1 MKIIIFLLLS
11 FLGAVQP
18 STLTYE
24 WRKISGPS
32 QYRIVSPNK
41 AVTDITDLVAGVY
54 RFELKVTNRYGISSR
69 DTMVLTVNPS
79 SNNYLSSQ
87 KAVGKI
93 RKSSN

>member
-1 MKIIIFLLLS
+1 MKIIALLLLS
-11 FLGAVQP
+11 LLGAVQP

-32 QYRIVSPNK
+32 QYRIISPNS
-41 AVTDITDLVAGVY
+41 AVTDITNLVAGVY

-79 SNNYLSSQ
+79 STNYISQ
-87 KAVGKI
+87 KAVAKI
-93 RKSSN
+93 RKPSN

>member
-1 MKIIIFLLLS
+1 MIALLLLS
-11 FLGAVQP
+11 LLGAVQP
-18 STLTYE
+18 PTLKYE

-32 QYRIVSPNK
+32 QYRIVSPNS

-79 SNNYLSSQ
+79 VNNLTSQ
-87 KAVGKI
+87 KAVAKI
-93 RKSSN
+93 RKPSN